1 MKEARQMGS
10 GAAGQE
16 SAGSEQT
23 QLVVIGAGPCGLAV
37 GVAAKRAGV
46 PCVLLDRRTIV
57 STIERY
63 PLSMTFFSTPERI
76 EIGDVPFIASHEK
89 PNRRDGLIY
98 YRRVAEHYGLDIR
111 PGENVVDVTGA
122 AGEGGA
128 DGRFRIEVSRRHDD
142 KTYYPFAVVFAT
154 GYYDNPNYLGIPG
167 ENLPHVTHYFVEG
180 HPYWRQRVIVI
191 GAGNSSV
198 DAALECWRA
207 GATVTL
213 VHFGEGFD
221 RTVKAWVLPDILN
234 RVKEGSIAVRWRSRV
249 RAITP
254 THVEVVS
261 DATGATEMLPADAVL
276 AMTGYHADTSL
287 LQRLGV
293 PVDPVTGVPA
303 HSESNMA
310 TPVPGCYLAGVI
322 ASGNDANRLFI
333 ENARGHGE
341 LIVRHLLES
350 RAGVKP
356 ATSQSGG
363 PISASLR

>member
-1 MKEARQMGS
+1 VNGEVLER
-10 GAAGQE
+10 
-16 SAGSEQT
+16 T
-23 QLVVIGAGPCGLAV
+23 DLLVIGAGPCGLAV
-37 GVAAKRAGV
+37 GVAAKRSGV
-46 PCVLLDRRTIV
+46 SCVLLDRRTIV

-76 EIGDVPFIASHEK
+76 EIGEVPFIASHEK

-111 PGENVVDVTGA
+111 PGEDVVDVTQA
-122 AGEGGA
+122 PITSAA
-128 DGRFRIEVSRRHDD
+128 DGRFRVAVSRRHDD
-142 KTYYPFAVVFAT
+142 KTYHATAVVFAT
-154 GYYDNPNYLGIPG
+154 GYYDNPNYLAIPG

-221 RTVKAWVLPDILN
+221 RTVKAWVLPDIIN
-234 RVKEGSIAVRWRSRV
+234 RVKEGSIGVRWRSRV

-261 DATGATEMLPADAVL
+261 DVTGAAEMLPADAVL

-303 HSESNMA
+303 HDESTMA
-310 TPVPGCYLAGVI
+310 TPVSGCYLAGVI

-341 LIVRHLLES
+341 LIVRHLLLS
-350 RAGVKP
+350 RAGVRP
-356 ATSQSGG
+356 APAQSAG